1 MEHYAGL
8 DISLEEASVCVMDD
22 AGAVVWRGSVA
33 CDGAPIASALEAHAP
48 SLQRVVLETG
58 LLSNWLW
65 HELRGLGVPVVCV
78 DARHARAVLSVR
90 IMKTDANDAESL
102 AQLARIDWYREVKVK
117 SEASQWLRS
126 LLLAKGGRK
135 GSGCLIAAVNPRPS
149 APPFSWLSSWSVA
162 RHRIG

>member
-22 AGAVVWRGSVA
+22 EGSIVWRVSVA

-65 HELRGLGVPVVCV
+65 YELRGLAA
-78 DARHARAVLSVR
+78 D
-90 IMKTDANDAESL
+90 NL
-102 AQLARIDWYREVKVK
+102 AL
-117 SEASQWLRS
+117 
-126 LLLAKGGRK
+126 
-135 GSGCLIAAVNPRPS
+135 
-149 APPFSWLSSWSVA
+149 
-162 RHRIG
+162 